1 MRRRSPA
8 SGPDRTQKLVGPFP
22 LGGYRSIIVPRMSE
36 HGVEALLGLAFFGL
50 IILFLWTSL

>member
-1 MRRRSPA
+1 M
-8 SGPDRTQKLVGPFP
+8 
-22 LGGYRSIIVPRMSE
+22 VPRMSE